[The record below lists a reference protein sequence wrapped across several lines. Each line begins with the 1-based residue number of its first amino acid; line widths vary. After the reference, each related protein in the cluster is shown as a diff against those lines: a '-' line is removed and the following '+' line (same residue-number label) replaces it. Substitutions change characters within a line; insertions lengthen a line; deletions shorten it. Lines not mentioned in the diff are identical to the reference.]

1 VNFGS
6 HTNEVVAAAA
16 ALVNVVTPGE
26 RRGRSYAVPTGDD
39 LTAMIGQALLE
50 ARRQT
55 STPPASRAAAFVE
68 LAAAVRPVF
77 EFVDRDRFDEA
88 AETVNE
94 LLARYEPAPLLA
106 RHDGQ
111 PWHLHFPG
119 RATADR
125 SGWGGGI
132 SVGLATV
139 LGSDYA
145 DRLGLCTASA
155 CNRVFVD
162 VSRNGTRRFCS
173 TACQNRVKAAAHR
186 ARAKE
191 GSGSEEGVADP

>member
-1 VNFGS
+1 MNFGS
-6 HTNEVVAAAA
+6 HTDEVVAAAG
-16 ALVNVVTPGE
+16 ALVNVATPGE
-26 RRGRSYAVPTGDD
+26 RRGRPYALPTGSD
-39 LTAMIGQALLE
+39 LTTEIGQALLE
-50 ARRQT
+50 ARRRT
-55 STPPASRAAAFVE
+55 STPPASRIPAFVE
-68 LAAAVRPVF
+68 LAAALRPVF
-77 EFVDRDRFDEA
+77 ELVDQERFDEA
-88 AETVNE
+88 SETVNE
-94 LLARYEPAPLLA
+94 LLARYEPAPYLD

-145 DRLGLCTASA
+145 DRLGVCSA
-155 CNRVFVD
+155 PACDRVFVD

-173 TACQNRVKAAAHR
+173 TTCQNRVKAAAHR
-186 ARAKE
+186 ARAK
-191 GSGSEEGVADP
+191 

>member
-1 VNFGS
+1 MNFGS
-6 HTNEVVAAAA
+6 HTDEVIAAAA
-16 ALVNVVTPGE
+16 ALVNVATPGE
-26 RRGRSYAVPTGDD
+26 RRGRPYAVPTGND
-39 LTAMIGQALLE
+39 LTTVIGQALLE
-50 ARRQT
+50 ARRRT
-55 STPPASRAAAFVE
+55 APPPASRVPAFVE

-77 EFVDRDRFDEA
+77 ELVDQERFDEA

-94 LLARYEPAPLLA
+94 LLARYQPAPFLD

-111 PWHLHFPG
+111 PRHLHFPG
-119 RATADR
+119 RAAADR

-139 LGSDYA
+139 LGGDYA
-145 DRLGLCTASA
+145 DRLGVCSA
-155 CNRVFVD
+155 PACDRVFVD

-173 TACQNRVKAAAHR
+173 THCQNRVKAATHR
-186 ARAKE
+186 ARAKQ